1 MSVAELKFLLDKAN
15 ADLAELQ
22 KEHDKLKKKKTV
34 IVEKVVE
41 QPPEVEKK
49 IEKVIEEKTVVKEL
63 IQEKIVVK
71 EVIKEIIIQGEE
83 KEDSSPIAIQS
94 SCPNCLK
101 RE

>member
-15 ADLAELQ
+15 AELAELQ

-34 IVEKVVE
+34 IVEKAVE

-49 IEKVIEEKTVVKEL
+49 IEKVIEEK
-63 IQEKIVVK
+63 IVVK
-71 EVIKEIIIQGEE
+71 EVIKEIIIQGEA
-83 KEDSSPIAIQS
+83 KQDSAPTVIQS